1 MSISTLVA
9 EINRLSDTVR
19 EHINTHR
26 YQSVLLGDS
35 KTWNQICS
43 SLDAIGDS
51 LCAVESYDAAE
62 FPEAIGLKYI
72 YTYGILQALFLMQDA
87 LRHLS
92 EAFNISYELTATL
105 KEVRKA
111 RNASIG
117 HPTKQDEKGKRYYNF
132 ISRISMAKSGF
143 DLLRSSG
150 DREHNFTR
158 VDIAKACSDQLQ
170 GVIDAYGKIIRRL
183 EEIDRMHKEKFKG
196 SPLAGIFH
204 SAMGYFFEKISQ
216 GIHSHSYGDREF
228 GHRHV
233 GLVKDTYEKFKAALA
248 ERNELNEYTE
258 FDLNEYFHALG
269 RLDEYLSG
277 GDTSMEEADAR
288 IYLSYLRHEHG
299 HFVQVAKEIDQEYER
314 QT

>member
-1 MSISTLVA
+1 MNISTLVA
-9 EINRLSDTVR
+9 VINRLSDSVR

-26 YQSVLLGDS
+26 YQSILLDDS

-51 LCAVESYDAAE
+51 LCAVESYDAEE
-62 FPEAIGLKYI
+62 FPEDIGLKYI
-72 YTYGILQALFLMQDA
+72 YTYGILQALYLMQDA
-87 LRHLS
+87 LGHLS
-92 EAFNISYELTATL
+92 EAFNISYELTETL
-105 KEVRKA
+105 REIRKA

-117 HPTKQDEKGKRYYNF
+117 HPTKQDEKGKRYYNY

-150 DREHNFTR
+150 DREHSFTC

-170 GVIDAYGKIIRRL
+170 GVIDAYGKIVQKL
-183 EEIDRMHKEKFKG
+183 EEIDRMHKEQFKG
-196 SPLAGIFH
+196 SPLADIFH

-228 GHRHV
+228 GYRHV

-277 GDTSMEEADAR
+277 GDTPMEEADAR
-288 IYLSYLRHEHG
+288 IYLSYLRHEHE
-299 HFVQVAKEIDQEYER
+299 HFVQIAKEIDEEYES

>member
-1 MSISTLVA
+1 MNISALVA
-9 EINRLSDTVR
+9 EIDSLSDSVR
-19 EHINTHR
+19 EHINMHR
-26 YQSVLLGDS
+26 YQSVLLDNS

-51 LCAVESYDAAE
+51 LCAVESYGTEE
-62 FPEAIGLKYI
+62 FPENTGLKYI

-92 EAFNISYELTATL
+92 EAFNIPYELTETL
-105 KEVRKA
+105 NEIRKA

-117 HPTKQDEKGKRYYNF
+117 HPTKQDEKGKRHYNF

-150 DREHNFTR
+150 DREHRFTR
-158 VDIAKACSDQLQ
+158 VDIGKACSDQLQ
-170 GVIDAYGKIIRRL
+170 GVIDAYGKIVQRL
-183 EEIDRMHKEKFKG
+183 EEIDRMHKERFKG
-196 SPLAGIFH
+196 SPLADIFH

-228 GHRHV
+228 GHGHV

-258 FDLNEYFHALG
+258 FDLAEYFHALG
-269 RLDEYLSG
+269 RLDKYLSG
-277 GDTSMEEADAR
+277 GDPSMEEADAR
-288 IYLSYLRHEHG
+288 IYLSYLRQEHK
-299 HFVQVAKEIDQEYER
+299 HFLQIAKEIDEEYES
-314 QT
+314 QK

>member
-1 MSISTLVA
+1 MSIGTLVT
-9 EINRLSDTVR
+9 EINTLSDSVR
-19 EHINTHR
+19 DHINTHR
-26 YQSVLLGDS
+26 YQSVLLDDS

-51 LCAVESYDAAE
+51 LCAVESYEADE
-62 FPEAIGLKYI
+62 FPGDVGLKYI

-92 EAFNISYELTATL
+92 EAFKISYELTETL
-105 KEVRKA
+105 KEIRKA

-117 HPTKQDEKGKRYYNF
+117 HPTKQDEKGERYYNF
-132 ISRISMAKSGF
+132 ISRISMTKSGF

-158 VDIAKACSDQLQ
+158 VEIAKACSDQLQ
-170 GVIDAYGKIIRRL
+170 GVIDAYRKIVQSL
-183 EEIDRMHKEKFKG
+183 EEIDRMHKDKFKG
-196 SPLAGIFH
+196 SPLANIFH

-233 GLVKDTYEKFKAALA
+233 GLVKDTYEKFRAALA
-248 ERNELNEYTE
+248 ERNELKEYTE
-258 FDLNEYFHALG
+258 FDLVEYFHALD
-269 RLDEYLSG
+269 RLDKYLSG

-288 IYLSYLRHEHG
+288 IYLSYLRNEHD
-299 HFVQVAKEIDQEYER
+299 HFVQIAKEIDDEYER

>member
-1 MSISTLVA
+1 MSIRTLVA
-9 EINRLSDTVR
+9 EINRLSESVR

-26 YQSVLLGDS
+26 YQSDLLVNS

-51 LCAVESYDAAE
+51 LCAVESYDTDE
-62 FPEAIGLKYI
+62 FPTDTGLKYI

-92 EAFNISYELTATL
+92 EAFNISYELTETL
-105 KEVRKA
+105 QEIRKA

-117 HPTKQDEKGKRYYNF
+117 HPTKQDEKGKRYYNY

-150 DREHNFTR
+150 DREHSFTR

-170 GVIDAYGKIIRRL
+170 GVIDAYGKIVQRL

-196 SPLAGIFH
+196 SPLADIFH
-204 SAMGYFFEKISQ
+204 SAMSYFFEKISQ
-216 GIHSHSYGDREF
+216 GIHSQSYGDREF
-228 GHRHV
+228 GHTHV
-233 GLVKDTYEKFKAALA
+233 GLVKDTYVKFKAALA

-269 RLDEYLSG
+269 RLDKCLSG
-277 GDTSMEEADAR
+277 SDTTMEEADAR
-288 IYLSYLRHEHG
+288 IYLSYLRHEHE
-299 HFVQVAKEIDQEYER
+299 HFVKMAKEIDEEYKK
-314 QT
+314 QA

>member
-1 MSISTLVA
+1 MSVSALVA
-9 EINRLSDTVR
+9 EINRLSDSVR

-26 YQSVLLGDS
+26 YQSVLLDDS

-51 LCAVESYDAAE
+51 LCAVESYDAEE
-62 FPEAIGLKYI
+62 FPEDIGLKYI

-87 LRHLS
+87 IRHLS
-92 EAFNISYELTATL
+92 EAFNISYELTETL
-105 KEVRKA
+105 KEIRRA

-132 ISRISMAKSGF
+132 ISRISMTKSGF

-150 DREHNFTR
+150 DREHSFTR

-170 GVIDAYGKIIRRL
+170 GVIDAYEKIAQRL
-183 EEIDRMHKEKFKG
+183 KEADRMHKEKFKG
-196 SPLAGIFH
+196 SPLADTFH
-204 SAMGYFFEKISQ
+204 SAMGYFFEKVSQ

-233 GLVKDTYEKFKAALA
+233 DLVKDTYEKFKAALV
-248 ERNELNEYTE
+248 ERNELNEYIE
-258 FDLNEYFHALG
+258 FDLNEYFHALS
-269 RLDEYLSG
+269 RLDEHLSG

-288 IYLSYLRHEHG
+288 IYLSYLRHEHE
-299 HFVQVAKEIDQEYER
+299 HFVQIAKEIDEEYES